1 MHPLAAQVL
10 MTLSV
15 AQSHSFVSAVHTEHL
30 LNALS
35 LEALFLS
42 VFITLL
48 WPVRPATVVVV
59 YNTPVPIT
67 PPTGWEG
74 TLFGLTL
81 LT

>member
-1 MHPLAAQVL
+1 

-59 YNTPVPIT
+59 SNTPVPLKL
-67 PPTGWEG
+67 PTGWEG
-74 TLFGLTL
+74 SYFSYILDLKMLKSSRF
-81 LT
+81 